1 MNFKII
7 AVLILIVLCFLLVYL
22 INPEIITG
30 MFIGSSKKIEIT
42 SETKALETGS
52 NITENLKNIS
62 SNLKKME
69 EILG

>member
-1 MNFKII
+1 MIFKII
-7 AVLILIVLCFLLVYL
+7 VVLILIVLCILLVYL
-22 INPEIITG
+22 IKPELITG

-42 SETKALETGS
+42 SGTKALETGS
-52 NITENLKNIS
+52 NIAENLRNIS